1 MSDTFEEKIS
11 AAEKEAKMEV
21 ETMLATLLEID
32 AVCDKNMLVLS
43 NGMTVEEDIDEE
55 DCVAFT

>member
-11 AAEKEAKMEV
+11 AAEKEAEMEV

-32 AVCDKNMLVLS
+32 AICDKNMLVLS
-43 NGMTVEEDIDEE
+43 NGMTEEDIDEE